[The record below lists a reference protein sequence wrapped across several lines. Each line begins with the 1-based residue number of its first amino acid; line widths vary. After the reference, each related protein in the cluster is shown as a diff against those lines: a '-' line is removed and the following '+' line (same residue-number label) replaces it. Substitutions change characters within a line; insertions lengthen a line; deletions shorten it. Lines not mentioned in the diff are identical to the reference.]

1 MWNHIIFKTL
11 FISVLLVSPIRIQA
25 QKVGLVLSGGGAK
38 GAAHIGVLKALE
50 EEGIPI
56 DYITGTS
63 IGAIIGGMYAS
74 GYSPEQLEEIIT
86 SERFAGWVKG
96 EIEDDYFYYFKQPE
110 PDASWV
116 TLRFQADSILTASLP
131 HSLVSPVQLDFVM
144 MEFFAAA
151 AAGANYDFD
160 SLFIPFRCIASDIAN
175 NEEVVLSS
183 GDLSAAV
190 RASMTFPFYFKPIR
204 IDDKL
209 LLDGG
214 MYNNFPSDVMYEDF
228 FPDIIIGS
236 KVASNYAPPTEDN
249 ILSQVQTVFMTN
261 TNYSVICDNGVLIE
275 PNLDKVNIIDFGK
288 TREFIDSGY
297 AATKRQISEIRSFLI
312 ISKPKSQLQEERAA
326 YLASL
331 PEVQI
336 DSILIRGLNEKQS
349 QYIRRSLSGRE
360 NKVLGMD
367 ELREEYFKL
376 IADDKISGIYPSL
389 KYDPVTGLFDLVL
402 AIRKANNIAVN
413 FGGSISSSPTN
424 EAFLELK
431 YKYLG
436 KQAITVA
443 ANSYVGRF
451 YSSAMIKT
459 RIDYPGK
466 IPFYLRA
473 GFAIDQYD
481 YFKTTT
487 YFFEDKTP
495 SYLIKNENNVFAD
508 LGWPLTSK
516 DRMEVRLATGFTKD
530 NYYQNNF
537 FTRLDTADQSNLSFN
552 QIGLFYERNNLDRKQ
567 YASYGRFLRVSMMI
581 TAAREDYLPG
591 STSRLDDAKGIQH
604 DWFRFRIE
612 SDNYFPLGRDYTLG
626 LYADLL
632 ISKYSFLQN
641 YTATMLSSP
650 AFEPIPESMTR
661 FMPAYRAHNFAGL
674 GMKHIFHLAGNFDF
688 RLETYLFQPFQEI
701 RAIEGSQADYGKPFS
716 QRSMINSAALV
727 FHSPIGPVSASVNHY
742 DRHQDN
748 WSFIFNIGYILFNRS
763 AMR

>member
-1 MWNHIIFKTL
+1 MLKYISLHTFII
-11 FISVLLVSPIRIQA
+11 LLVLALPFRVEA

-86 SERFAGWVKG
+86 SDRFTTWVKG
-96 EIEDDYFYYFKQPE
+96 EIEDEYFFYFKQAE
-110 PDASWV
+110 PDASWI
-116 TLRFQADSILTASLP
+116 TLRFQADSILTARLP
-131 HSLVSPVQLDFVM
+131 HSLVSPVQLDFVL

-151 AAGANYDFD
+151 AAGADYDFD

-175 NEEVVLSS
+175 NKEVVLRK

-204 IDDKL
+204 IDGKL

-228 FPDIIIGS
+228 FPDMIIGS

-261 TNYSVICDNGVLIE
+261 TEYSVICDNGVLIE
-275 PNLDKVNIIDFGK
+275 PNLGPVNIIDFSK
-288 TREFIDSGY
+288 AKEFIDSGY
-297 AATKRQISEIRSFLI
+297 AATQREIAAIRSFLT
-312 ISKPKSQLQEERAA
+312 ISKPKSQVEQERAE

-331 PEVQI
+331 PEVSI
-336 DSILIRGLNEKQS
+336 DSIIIQGLNDNQS
-349 QYIRRSLSGRE
+349 QYIRRSLSGRD
-360 NKVLGMD
+360 NNVLNID

-376 IADDKISGIYPSL
+376 IADDKISGIYPRLRYSDESGRYKL
-389 KYDPVTGLFDLVL
+389 NL
-402 AIRKANNIAVN
+402 AMRKANNIAVS

-443 ANSYVGRF
+443 TSSYIGRF
-451 YSSAMIKT
+451 YSSALVKT
-459 RIDYPGK
+459 RIDYPGR
-466 IPFYLRA
+466 IPFYIRA
-473 GFAIDQYD
+473 GFSIDQFD
-481 YFKTTT
+481 YFKTST

-508 LGWPLTSK
+508 LGWPITNK
-516 DRMEVRLATGFTKD
+516 DRMVIRLATGFTKD

-537 FTRLDTADQSNLSFN
+537 FTRLDTADRSSVSFN
-552 QIGLFYERNNLDRKQ
+552 QIGLLYERSNLNRKQ
-567 YASYGRFLRVSMMI
+567 YASLGHFLSVGVMI
-581 TAAREDYLPG
+581 TPAKEDYIPG
-591 STSRLDDAKGIQH
+591 STSRLPEAQGIEH
-604 DWFRFRIE
+604 DWFRFRMQLE
-612 SDNYFPLGRDYTLG
+612 HYFPLGKDYTLG
-626 LYADLL
+626 VYGDLL
-632 ISKYSFLQN
+632 IAKYSFLQN

-661 FMPAYRAHNFAGL
+661 FMPSYRAHNFAGL
-674 GMKHIFHLAGNFDF
+674 GLKHIFHLANNFDF
-688 RLETYLFQPFQEI
+688 RLESYLFQPSQEI
-701 RAIEGSQADYGKPFS
+701 KNADGNQAEYGKPFS
-716 QRSMINSAALV
+716 QRSTIVSSNLV
-727 FHSPIGPVSASVNHY
+727 FHSPIGPVSISVNHY
-742 DRHQDN
+742 DRH
-748 WSFIFNIGYILFNRS
+748 
-763 AMR
+763 